1 MFSFMPWGLKRFQQ
15 ARCLHFVTFSCYH
28 RAPLLA
34 IPEARCIFE
43 QALERVRQWYGLYV
57 TGYVVMPE
65 HVHLLIS
72 EPERAS
78 LAVAI
83 QMLKQI
89 VSYQLHKLA
98 AGGPFWQARYYDFKR
113 YIHRNP
119 VKRGL
124 VESPEQW
131 AWSSFRHYI
140 SGVEGM
146 VEIESQWTARKR
158 ERLGLALQIIR
169 WDELPRPVSPKPGE
183 TKGRAPF
190 EVILPR
196 KPGPARLRWK
206 RCATQRQ
213 IKTNIVHAFPQSGS
227 RVGRVLPVAIRPSL
241 ELAAHARDAVQIQSE
256 SPENCCLRI
265 EEHDGT

>member
-1 MFSFMPWGLKRFQQ
+1 MITALHLTPSYVFVHALGVEALPAGALSAFRHFQL
-15 ARCLHFVTFSCYH
+15 LHH

-43 QALERVRQWYGLYV
+43 QTLERVRKWYGLYV

-183 TKGRAPF
+183 TRAGHP
-190 EVILPR
+190 L
-196 KPGPARLRWK
+196 K
-206 RCATQRQ
+206 
-213 IKTNIVHAFPQSGS
+213 
-227 RVGRVLPVAIRPSL
+227 
-241 ELAAHARDAVQIQSE
+241 
-256 SPENCCLRI
+256 
-265 EEHDGT
+265 